1 VVPFLNLLKSCNFS
15 TLKSNFPVPNF
26 QISNTIQ
33 ICPKDNDSL
42 QKMTQSNFNS
52 TLPIS
57 SDSPIVSKMNEH
69 QQLLLCN
76 VEL

>member
-52 TLPIS
+52 TLPSAVIH
-57 SDSPIVSKMNEH
+57 P
-69 QQLLLCN
+69 LLQK
-76 VEL
+76 